1 MKKVIGI
8 ALIAATLSARPA
20 TAATA
25 LEYAVHAQLPQ
36 GQSIAAT
43 VRIEPGQK
51 PVTSAKGRD
60 AGPVLEAFTTA
71 QRVAQAAISGER
83 TVQVMVGPG
92 RTCVDLSI
100 SRNGDTVTA
109 QGNVELPPPPP
120 SQQDRGPGGAPPP
133 PRDASIVIR
142 VTATIAHQTL
152 ASAHGEM
159 SPAND
164 ARGPR
169 MSWTLEKVGE

>member
-60 AGPVLEAFTTA
+60 TGPVLEAFTTA

-83 TVQVMVGPG
+83 TVQVMVGPS
-92 RTCVDLSI
+92 RTCVELSI

-109 QGNVELPPPPP
+109 QGNVEMPPPPRP
-120 SQQDRGPGGAPPP
+120 QEDRGPGGAPPP
-133 PRDASIVIR
+133 RDATIVIR
-142 VTATIAHQTL
+142 VTATIAHQSL